1 MKRLIMAVVT
11 VALGTVTLVVP
22 AGASPTVGQEDA
34 DVAEKVASAR
44 SAVPDREPLAPPSV
58 AAPNVDTASL
68 TNRIVQG
75 AGVPSDDLGDEGN
88 LCNGCSFWEGNYA
101 GFWQAILWSEGLLAA
116 NQVDCEFGSITASAT
131 RNLQS
136 RYGLGVD
143 GEVGP
148 QTRTR
153 IDDFLITSSDP
164 DYNVYYI
171 GTNGRRVYLFRDI
184 ASPYNYW
191 IYWNGQWRI
200 IYYNQKTMAGC

>member
-1 MKRLIMAVVT
+1 V
-11 VALGTVTLVVP
+11 
-22 AGASPTVGQEDA
+22 SDVG
-34 DVAEKVASAR
+34 
-44 SAVPDREPLAPPSV
+44 
-58 AAPNVDTASL
+58 TASL
-68 TNRIVQG
+68 ANRIVQG

-88 LCNGCSFWEGNYA
+88 LCNGCSFGNGNYA

-153 IDDFLITSSDP
+153 IDDFLIASSDP
-164 DYNVYYI
+164 AYNVYYI
-171 GTNGRRVYLFRDI
+171 GTNGRRVYLFRDT

-200 IYYNQKTMAGC
+200 IYYNQKTIAGC